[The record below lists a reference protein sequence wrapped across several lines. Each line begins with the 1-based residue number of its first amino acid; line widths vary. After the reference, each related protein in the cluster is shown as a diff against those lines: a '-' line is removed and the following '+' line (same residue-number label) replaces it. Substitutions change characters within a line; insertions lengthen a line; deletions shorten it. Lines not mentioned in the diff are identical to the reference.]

1 MNHIILLGKQVEVIQ
16 SSNRYEVGIKGL
28 VIEDT
33 KNTIKVRAENG
44 VKILI
49 KNSIVLMINDKKIDG
64 NLLIGKEEERIKRM

>member
-1 MNHIILLGKQVEVIQ
+1 MSHIILLGKKVEVIQ
-16 SSNRYEVGIKGL
+16 SSNRYEIGIKGL

-33 KNTIKVRAENG
+33 KNTIKIRTENG

-49 KNSIVLMINDKKIDG
+49 KNNIILMVNDRKIDG

>member
-33 KNTIKVRAENG
+33 KNTIKLRTENG

-49 KNSIVLMINDKKIDG
+49 KNSIILMINDKKIDG
-64 NLLIGKEEERIKRM
+64 NLLIGKEEERIKRV

>member
-28 VIEDT
+28 VVEDT
-33 KNTIKVRAENG
+33 KNTIKVRTEKG

-49 KNSIVLMINDKKIDG
+49 KNSIILMINDKKIDG
-64 NLLIGKEEERIKRM
+64 NSLIGKEEERIKRM

>member
-33 KNTIKVRAENG
+33 KNTIKIRAENG

-49 KNSIVLMINDKKIDG
+49 KNSIILMINDKKIDG

>member
-28 VIEDT
+28 VVEDT
-33 KNTIKVRAENG
+33 KNTIKIRTEKG

-49 KNSIVLMINDKKIDG
+49 KNSIILMINDKKIDG

>member
-33 KNTIKVRAENG
+33 KNTIKVRTENG

-49 KNSIVLMINDKKIDG
+49 KNSIILMINDKKIDG

>member
-33 KNTIKVRAENG
+33 KNKIKVRAENG

>member
-1 MNHIILLGKQVEVIQ
+1 MNHITLLGKQIEVKQ
-16 SSNRYEVGIKGL
+16 SSNRFEVGIKGL

-33 KNTIKVRAENG
+33 KNTIKVKTENG

-49 KNSIVLMINDKKIDG
+49 KNNIILMINDRKIDG

>member
-28 VIEDT
+28 VVEDT
-33 KNTIKVRAENG
+33 KNTIKIRTEKG

-49 KNSIVLMINDKKIDG
+49 KNSIILMINDKKIDG
-64 NLLIGKEEERIKRM
+64 NLLIGKEEQRIKRM

>member
-33 KNTIKVRAENG
+33 KNTIKVRTKNG

-49 KNSIVLMINDKKIDG
+49 KNSIILTINDKKIDG
-64 NLLIGKEEERIKRM
+64 NLLIWKEEERIKRM

>member
-1 MNHIILLGKQVEVIQ
+1 MNHIILLGKKVEVIQ
-16 SSNRYEVGIKGL
+16 SSNRYEIGIKGL

-33 KNTIKVRAENG
+33 KNTIKIRTENG

-49 KNSIVLMINDKKIDG
+49 KNNIILMVNDRKIDG

>member
-1 MNHIILLGKQVEVIQ
+1 MSHIILLGKKVEVIQ
-16 SSNRYEVGIKGL
+16 SSNRYEIGIKGL

-33 KNTIKVRAENG
+33 KNTIKIRTENG

-49 KNSIVLMINDKKIDG
+49 KNNIILMVNDKKIDG